1 MHSCIKVHFFGIAAP
16 WLSSL
21 LPLYVTAVRNSCYSR
36 RQGLLRLVA
45 VVTISHEDRP
55 TGFAYAN
62 TTVSPRRTAARWWH
76 FAMRSFRLIAGDANR
91 RADPHTSAP
100 RKPLAPAVLKDKEKA
115 RVRECPGLLLSN
127 GCVPGG
133 KSRPELVADKPRAR
147 QDPMHADRQLRPS
160 AIARART
167 ITRLPTRRRPACY
180 RHDAR
185 RASAPAPTTPQN
197 SAIPTRRRARN
208 DLSTCKC
215 VSETAAK
222 PWKI

>member
-45 VVTISHEDRP
+45 VVTIPHEDRP

-100 RKPLAPAVLKDKEKA
+100 RKPLAPAVLKEKKRPGCA
-115 RVRECPGLLLSN
+115 SAQACFFRMGVCPAANPGLSL
-127 GCVPGG
+127 
-133 KSRPELVADKPRAR
+133 
-147 QDPMHADRQLRPS
+147 
-160 AIARART
+160 
-167 ITRLPTRRRPACY
+167 LPTNHRPVKTPCMQTGSCDLRRSRAPERSRVCRPDVGRRATGTTRAEPRRRRRRP
-180 RHDAR
+180 RRIRPSPLDAVR
-185 RASAPAPTTPQN
+185 GMT
-197 SAIPTRRRARN
+197 
-208 DLSTCKC
+208 
-215 VSETAAK
+215 
-222 PWKI
+222 